1 MRLPQNVP
9 VTEMMFH
16 TFSIVAVF
24 KNAGIILVLVLQL
37 QCRYYPA
44 LLYLSLTDSLRQKLI
59 KKIVLLLA
67 STTIK
72 WEKSSHLKTLMG
84 TRIAR

>member
-1 MRLPQNVP
+1 M
-9 VTEMMFH
+9 
-16 TFSIVAVF
+16 
-24 KNAGIILVLVLQL
+24 LVLVLQL

-72 WEKSSHLKTLMG
+72 WEKK
-84 TRIAR
+84 